1 MYTKHVVVELAVFTV
16 RADRVEALLVRRPGN
31 RWSVPGGPVPPNLD
45 LEAAALSALVQ
56 QTGVRDIAAEQLCT
70 FDRPP
75 DGVSVAYLALIAAE
89 RHPLAP
95 GPDAVEVRW
104 FPHDDLPPLDPEAG
118 TLVRVGLTR
127 LRARTAYAPVAF
139 QLLPEAFTL
148 SDLQAV
154 YEAIL
159 GGPLDPR
166 NFRRDVLAAGVVA
179 PLGRTRS
186 EGRGRP
192 ARLYRS
198 AGGEFA
204 VVPRERRAARAITRQ
219 PREGS

>member
-1 MYTKHVVVELAVFTV
+1 MKEVRVELAVFTV
-16 RADRVEALLVRRPGN
+16 RAGRVEALLVRRPGN
-31 RWSVPGGPVPPNLD
+31 RWSVPGSPVPSGVL
-45 LEAAALSALVQ
+45 LEPAALAALGE

-75 DGVSVAYLALIAAE
+75 DGIAVGYLALIAAE

-104 FPHDDLPPLDPEAG
+104 FPDDDLPPLDPDA
-118 TLVRVGLTR
+118 TRVVQVGLGR
-127 LRARTAYAPVAF
+127 LRAKTAYAPVAF
-139 QLLPEAFTL
+139 QLLPDAFTL
-148 SDLQAV
+148 SDLQEV

-179 PLGRTRS
+179 PIGRTRS

-192 ARLYRS
+192 AMLYRS

-204 VVPRERRAARAITRQ
+204 VVPSERRAARAIGRQ
-219 PREGS
+219 PKVRR